1 MVRTHLV
8 LKERLRHPIKCHCSS
23 SKTQW
28 LAVLRVLCNNF
39 MVKALTQNPSDRSNL
54 FHLPAMYNMVAGR
67 LSPHTLLDEPRPL
80 STDKLCYYQEMENS

>member
-1 MVRTHLV
+1 
-8 LKERLRHPIKCHCSS
+8 
-23 SKTQW
+23 
-28 LAVLRVLCNNF
+28 